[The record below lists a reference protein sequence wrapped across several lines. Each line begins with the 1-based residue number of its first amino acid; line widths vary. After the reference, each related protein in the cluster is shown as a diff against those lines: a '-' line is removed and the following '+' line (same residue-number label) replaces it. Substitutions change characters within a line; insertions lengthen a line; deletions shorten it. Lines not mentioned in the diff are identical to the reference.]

1 MTEMFSKALRL
12 FLKKLSTSIYSL
24 FYKTLVING
33 FFRLNRWGTS
43 LKPSNL
49 GDDLNVPLLE
59 WLSGRKIRFYK
70 TLFRKQKN
78 IMAIGSVIDL
88 CANSKSIVWGSGA
101 IDGKE
106 RLKEPPL
113 KVFAVRG
120 PLTREYLVK
129 QGISCPPV
137 FGDPALLLP
146 KMYTPSSFEK
156 KYRIGII
163 PHYKDQKLPAV
174 KDFLS
179 NYKDVLLIKM
189 RGYQSWQSVIDQIC
203 SCESI
208 ISSSLH
214 GLILSDAY
222 GVPNVRIR
230 LSDALKGGDFKFRD
244 YYAGINKPYVDPVD
258 CRDKIDIQSILS
270 CIVNYSPVQYDS
282 TELLRS
288 WDDALAFYLA

>member
-1 MTEMFSKALRL
+1 MIH
-12 FLKKLSTSIYSL
+12 FLYKKIRILIKKLCPAIY
-24 FYKTLVING
+24 FIFNKTLVING
-33 FFRLNRWGTS
+33 YFKLNRWGTS
-43 LKPSNL
+43 LEPNNL
-49 GDDLNVPLLE
+49 GDDLNAPFIE

-88 CANSKSIVWGSGA
+88 CGNSKSIVWGSGA
-101 IDGKE
+101 IEGKE
-106 RLKEPPL
+106 RLKEAPL

-120 PLTREYLVK
+120 PLTREYLEK
-129 QGISCPPV
+129 QGIPCPPV
-137 FGDPALLLP
+137 YGDPALLLP
-146 KMYTPSSFEK
+146 MMYTPSSIDK

-163 PHYKDQKLPAV
+163 PHYKDQKLTAV
-174 KDFLS
+174 EDFLS
-179 NYKDVLLIKM
+179 NDKDVLLIKM

-203 SCESI
+203 SCEFI

-230 LSDALKGGDFKFRD
+230 LSDTLKGGDFKFRD

-258 CRDKIDIQSILS
+258 CRDKIDIQSILPY
-270 CIVNYSPVQYDS
+270 IDNYSPVRYDS
-282 TELLRS
+282 TDLLRA
-288 WDDALAFYLA
+288 WKDALDFYLA